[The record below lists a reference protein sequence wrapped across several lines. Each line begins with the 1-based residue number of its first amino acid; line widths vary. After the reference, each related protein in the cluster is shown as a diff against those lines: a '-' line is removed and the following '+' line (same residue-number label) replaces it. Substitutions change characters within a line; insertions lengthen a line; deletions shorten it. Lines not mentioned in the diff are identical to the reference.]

1 MLSKRSNSS
10 KPVKRVRTTN
20 NVDKVKPQKVQSI
33 STTIPVNFDVTMY
46 IDPTIGDTELT
57 NTMTYSFDVI
67 SMLNS
72 SDVFAQLSKTFKKC
86 KIRKVHGCID
96 VLTIPNVLVRY
107 SVAGSSDTF
116 LGEMPLSNTL
126 LNCAML
132 RTVQLGKYFSEFES
146 LQDVKT
152 YEDIVS
158 IGSNIFQAMIPG
170 TSVHLSPEIQASGM
184 MERSQYLDNGV
195 FSNLKMLKNYNATQ
209 YFAPTFFLAAK
220 MVTPTTTDIGE
231 RFKQNMEVVD
241 KASITILSTTMKDT
255 VVKLSCQFYIDVIM
269 KDLEASYKNLSNA
282 MIYSYMITRY
292 MGYDDNVHIAH
303 IPLFQ
308 LGTTDV
314 YDNTF
319 YKSDANEGP
328 EYRVQIIPYVGNY
341 VPDEDIGYTIA
352 AYMSVY
358 VGNSDVVVRH
368 ITVPNDDNIPVIENY
383 TRYFVRIDIRNDIL
397 KLNEMT
403 PELRLSGNELIDDY
417 DFLVTN
423 DSSYVNGNLAF
434 MYNRTI

>member
-10 KPVKRVRTTN
+10 KPVKRVRSTT

-33 STTIPVNFDVTMY
+33 STTIPINFDVTMY
-46 IDPTIGDTELT
+46 VDPTIGNTELT

-96 VLTIPNVLVRY
+96 VSTVPNVAVQYTVGTDPTIL
-107 SVAGSSDTF
+107 A
-116 LGEMPLSNTL
+116 GEMPLSNTL

-152 YEDIVS
+152 YDDIVA

-209 YFAPTFFLAAK
+209 YFAPTFFIAAK
-220 MVTPTTTDIGE
+220 IITPTNADISARIKHE
-231 RFKQNMEVVD
+231 LEVEDSDVNVT
-241 KASITILSTTMKDT
+241 SVIMKDT
-255 VVKLSCQFYIDVIM
+255 AVKLSCQFYIDVIM

-292 MGYDDNVHIAH
+292 MGYDENVHIAH

-328 EYRVQIIPYVGNY
+328 EYRVQIIPYVGVY

-358 VGNSDVVVRH
+358 VGNSDVIVRH

-383 TRYFVRIDIRNDIL
+383 TRYFVRLDIRNDIL